1 MAKKKPTAV
10 VKPQKIDSI
19 ANIAAD
25 LKKELVKNPKE
36 VLNAIEMDFNI
47 AKDKKQKDVTLGQL

>member
-1 MAKKKPTAV
+1 MAKKKPIAV

-25 LKKELVKNPKE
+25 LKKELVKNPK
-36 VLNAIEMDFNI
+36 
-47 AKDKKQKDVTLGQL
+47 